1 MKLILCININ
11 KFLEVLL
18 AFCREILERSYSLL
32 SFYTQ
37 VTLYALYSRRDV
49 WRGAGRRWFRF
60 IFLSDRVGE
69 RCVSAARQTT
79 TIRARSLETAGG
91 IFDFF
96 FFFIVW
102 RSSVNRVAI
111 AIVMV
116 LRTHNRK
123 LLTGNSALSCKR
135 STFTNRRHRSF
146 KEVI

>member
-1 MKLILCININ
+1 MKLNLCININ
-11 KFLEVLL
+11 KYLEVLL
-18 AFCREILERSYSLL
+18 AGAFPQFSVILH
-32 SFYTQ
+32 
-37 VTLYALYSRRDV
+37 TLYALYSRRDV
-49 WRGAGRRWFRF
+49 WRGAGQRGFRF
-60 IFLSDRVGE
+60 ILLSDRVGK
-69 RCVSAARQTT
+69 RCVSVARQTT

-91 IFDFF
+91 IFVF

-146 KEVI
+146 KEVT